1 MGVRQ
6 RFAGLSPFIIPF
18 SYLRKSALIC
28 GWRVFLRINS
38 CPFAVCQSL
47 ASIRGLLSI
56 VRRQPDDGEF
66 DFRVGSDGVNG
77 VQSVRG
83 CAG

>member
-1 MGVRQ
+1 
-6 RFAGLSPFIIPF
+6 
-18 SYLRKSALIC
+18 
-28 GWRVFLRINS
+28 
-38 CPFAVCQSL
+38 
-47 ASIRGLLSI
+47 LLSI

-66 DFRVGSDGVNG
+66 DFRVGSDAVNG